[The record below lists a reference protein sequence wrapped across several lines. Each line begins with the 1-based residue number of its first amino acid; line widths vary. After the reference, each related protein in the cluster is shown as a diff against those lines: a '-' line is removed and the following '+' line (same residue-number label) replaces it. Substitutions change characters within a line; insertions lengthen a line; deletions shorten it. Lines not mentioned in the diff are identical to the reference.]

1 MTIHSLKETEEKM
14 QKAVAFFKQK
24 LSGLRTG
31 RASASLV
38 DNIRVEVYGSPAPL
52 SNVATIS
59 VPEARMISLQVWDKA
74 NIKAVEK
81 AIIDSQIGINPVVD
95 GTLIRLPMP
104 ELSGERRKE
113 LVKIA
118 SKFLEESRIAIRNI
132 RRDSIDFFK
141 KQEKEDEITED
152 DLRRGSDQVQKLTD
166 KYIAEL
172 EKLFHDKEKDILSF

>member
-1 MTIHSLKETEEKM
+1 
-14 QKAVAFFKQK
+14 
-24 LSGLRTG
+24 
-31 RASASLV
+31 
-38 DNIRVEVYGSPAPL
+38 
-52 SNVATIS
+52 
-59 VPEARMISLQVWDKA
+59 
-74 NIKAVEK
+74 
-81 AIIDSQIGINPVVD
+81 
-95 GTLIRLPMP
+95 MP

>member
-1 MTIHSLKETEEKM
+1 
-14 QKAVAFFKQK
+14 
-24 LSGLRTG
+24 
-31 RASASLV
+31 
-38 DNIRVEVYGSPAPL
+38 
-52 SNVATIS
+52 
-59 VPEARMISLQVWDKA
+59 MISLQVWDKA

-152 DLRRGSDQVQKLTD
+152 DLRRGSDRVQKLTD